1 MFPFIINILFFN
13 KIFSYISFNI
23 YTYKE
28 LEKDYNINSIS
39 ENTIYTYLTVGFP
52 PQKIAAFIL
61 PNESGLKLEGN
72 KCEIKSDFILE
83 KSTNYIS
90 QEYSRQYKTNI
101 TLSYIITDKF
111 EFIFNETGKNLF
123 IEPIKYI
130 YKPNNYSQINNNLY
144 PCAFIGLST
153 EKYDFYEPVD
163 NIIIQLRNLKA
174 IKKYCYFI
182 IYDNFEKGEGKLIIG
197 DYPDTYEPNKYKTY
211 QLKTLYS
218 LNINSNYNWKLKF
231 TAINFEYEN
240 KKFSYDNLDSILD
253 ISSGLILS
261 PETFYNEIYSYFF
274 KEKINKGLCHINEGD
289 NKLKYII
296 CNSLNIIKSFPVLY
310 FKHSFL
316 LYTFELNYNDLFKK
330 ISEEEYVFLISY
342 SKEFK
347 KTWKL
352 GTPFLKK
359 YLFFYN
365 YDEKF
370 LGFYNPNINEE
381 GNLINDKQKDEN
393 AINNTNNNK
402 INIFVLLLI
411 IFSIFVFII
420 FSTIGRR
427 YYKKRKNRIG
437 KINNKDK
444 NLIRELIDTDGN
456 DEKNTN

>member
-1 MFPFIINILFFN
+1 MFPIIINFLLFN
-13 KIFSYISFNI
+13 EIFAYITFNI
-23 YTYKE
+23 YTYKDK
-28 LEKDYNINSIS
+28 EKDSNINSIS
-39 ENTIYTYLTVGFP
+39 ENIIYTYLNIGFP

-61 PNESGLKLEGN
+61 PNESGLNFEGS

-83 KSTNYIS
+83 KSTNYVA

-101 TLSYIITDKF
+101 TLSYLITDKF
-111 EFIFNETGKNLF
+111 EFIFNETGENIY

-144 PCAFIGLST
+144 SCAFIGLST
-153 EKYDFYEPVD
+153 VKYDFYEPVD

-182 IYDNFEKGEGKLIIG
+182 IYDNLEKGQGKLIIG
-197 DYPDTYEPNKYKTY
+197 DYPDIYEPNKYKKY

-218 LNINSNYNWKLKF
+218 LNINSNYNWKFQF
-231 TAINFEYEN
+231 TSINFEYEN

-261 PETFYNEIYSYFF
+261 PEKYFNEIFSYFF
-274 KEKINKGLCHINEGD
+274 EEKINKGLCRVGISEK
-289 NKLKYII
+289 KLKFII
-296 CNSLNIIKSFPVLY
+296 CNSLNIIKNFPVLY

-330 ISEEEYVFLISY
+330 ISEEEYVFLISCGG
-342 SKEFK
+342 EFK
-347 KTWKL
+347 NTWKL

-365 YDEKF
+365 YEEKY

-381 GNLINDKQKDEN
+381 GILINDKQKDEKV
-393 AINNTNNNK
+393 INNTNNNK
-402 INIFVLLLI
+402 INIFILILI
-411 IFSIFVFII
+411 IFSFLIFVIFFI
-420 FSTIGRR
+420 IGRR
-427 YYKKRKNRIG
+427 YYKKRKNIIN

-456 DEKNTN
+456 DEKNIN